1 MAKRRVLVSERLP
14 AVRASECVR
23 VSVELPKGLYAKAQ
37 EVAHTY
43 GLSLSAWLRSLA
55 YEHVGYEARLKPAEW
70 RAAASGKHD
79 DGHDTPAQR
88 IGYQC
93 LGQSVAIDAP
103 DAVAGPKQE

>member
-1 MAKRRVLVSERLP
+1 MSKRRVLDSERHP

-55 YEHVGYEARLKPAEW
+55 YEHVGDEARLKPGELVRLLAGDRPKRQGQARTDCRPTRW
-70 RAAASGKHD
+70 VAADRKPPSPASPG
-79 DGHDTPAQR
+79 
-88 IGYQC
+88 
-93 LGQSVAIDAP
+93 
-103 DAVAGPKQE
+103 

>member
-14 AVRASECVR
+14 ALRASECVR

-55 YEHVGYEARLKPAEW
+55 YEHVGYEARLKPGEMV
-70 RAAASGKHD
+70 R
-79 DGHDTPAQR
+79 
-88 IGYQC
+88 
-93 LGQSVAIDAP
+93 LL
-103 DAVAGPKQE
+103 AGDRPKRQG